1 MFQLDRRVP
10 SRMVWAA
17 CLALVAVVALNAWV
31 SDDAYITFRTCYNL
45 THGHG
50 PVYNVG
56 ERVQTF
62 TNPLWMLLVSAAYLF
77 TGEAYFTS
85 IGLSLLCLLGM
96 LWLLHG
102 RIWRGSLAGVGMTLI
117 LGWSLAFVEY
127 ATSGLENVLNGFLLV
142 GFISIWLNQE
152 EGHRRLR
159 NLALVAALGMVS
171 RMDTSLFYL
180 PGLVLAFWRIRSWR
194 AVGLV
199 LVGML
204 PFLIWEAF
212 ALIYYGFPFPNTAYA
227 KLNAGLAEADV
238 WRQGLLYW
246 QNLLRRDVLSVGLI
260 AFGLMVALLPGMRR
274 MRPIALGMLFYCI
287 YIVRI
292 GGDFMAGRFFFLPVL
307 VGAILL
313 GLVLAAGE
321 RMMLQLALLTVFGI
335 FNFNAPWYNVWR
347 GQQPLQGLID
357 ENGIAD
363 ERAWYFDKSA
373 LLALKPDMM
382 ALQQEAALDSAIAHP
397 GPPVTI
403 FWDFIGFMGYG
414 FGPQYHVVDRYALAD
429 PLLARLPMSDLPD
442 WRPGHLERVFPLGYM
457 QTLRTG
463 EDHLED
469 RQLAEYYTRLQRVV
483 SGPVWSL
490 QRWIEIYHLNL
501 HKYDRLMDR
510 AYYHHPT
517 ELSLPYEAC
526 HLRRSA
532 DGEPWGSPNQ
542 WVIFRNRPLR
552 IDLPALTCVDSIEI
566 SLLSGGAEYKL
577 LFSEGQ
583 SQVAMHTIPQ
593 DWSHGGLHTHRISIS
608 NGSKCRQID
617 AITILGEGG
626 NEHYALGHLQ
636 VQ

>member
-10 SRMVWAA
+10 LHWVWAA
-17 CLALVAVVALNAWV
+17 CLALVAVVVLNAWV

-62 TNPLWMLLVSAAYLF
+62 TNPLWMMLVSAAYFF

-85 IGLSLLCLLGM
+85 ITLSLLCLLGI

-102 RIWRGSLAGVGMTLI
+102 RIWRGSLAGVGMTLM

-199 LVGML
+199 LVGLL
-204 PFLIWEAF
+204 PFLIWDAF

-238 WRQGLLYW
+238 WRQGLRYW
-246 QNLLRRDVLSVGLI
+246 QNLLNRDRLSVVLI
-260 AFGLMVALLPGMRR
+260 ASGLLLALAPGMRR

-292 GGDFMAGRFFFLPVL
+292 GGDFMAGRFFLLPVL

-313 GLVLAAGE
+313 GLELAE
-321 RMMLQLALLTVFGI
+321 RKRMLLEMASLALLGLL
-335 FNFNAPWYNVWR
+335 NYNAPWYNVWR
-347 GQQPLQGLID
+347 GQQPLRGLID
-357 ENGIAD
+357 EHGIAD
-363 ERAWYFDKSA
+363 ERAWYHDVSA
-373 LLALKPDMM
+373 LKAFHPDMWALK
-382 ALQQEAALDSAIAHP
+382 QEASLDSAVANP
-397 GPPVTI
+397 GEPMVM
-403 FWDFIGFMGYG
+403 FLDYLGFMGYG
-414 FGPQYHVVDRYALAD
+414 LGPQYHIVDRYALAD
-429 PLLARLPMSDLPD
+429 PLLARLPVNDLPD
-442 WRPGHLERVFPLGYM
+442 LRPGHLERVFPMGYRK
-457 QTLRTG
+457 TLRTG
-463 EDHLED
+463 ENHIED
-469 RQLAEYYTRLQRVV
+469 GQLAEYYTRLKRVV
-483 SGPVWSL
+483 SGPIWSG

-501 HKYDRLMDR
+501 HKYDRLIDK
-510 AYYHHPT
+510 AFYHHPS
-517 ELSLPYEAC
+517 ELTVQLKDC
-526 HLRRSA
+526 HMPRPE
-532 DGEPWGSPNQ
+532 GEPFMTSGQ
-542 WVIFRNRPLR
+542 WQIFRERPLTVK
-552 IDLPALTCVDSIEI
+552 LPAATQVDSIEI
-566 SLLSGGAEYKL
+566 SLMSMAEYKIAFL
-577 LFSEGQ
+577 LEHNVLGEQ
-583 SQVAMHTIPQ
+583 TLPQRWDKDGLVHYRIPAPRLK
-593 DWSHGGLHTHRISIS
+593 GE
-608 NGSKCRQID
+608 KVYD
-617 AITILGEGG
+617 AIRIAGVGG
-626 NEHYALGHLQ
+626 NERYALGHLR
-636 VQ
+636 VW